1 MPQHTVEGMPQM
13 PTVRLGA
20 SGLAVSRVG
29 LGCNNFGRRLDLDAT
44 RSPYSPLANG
54 LLSGK
59 YRRGEAPPEGTRL
72 ADPRRKQR
80 LSDERFDVVERLE
93 SFAAERGI
101 GLLGVAIGGLAAQP
115 AVGSVIAGAT
125 TAEQVRANIKAGEWV
140 PSLEDRAALAS
151 TLAGPAAD

>member
-44 RSPYSPLANG
+44 RGPYSPLANG

-72 ADPRRKQR
+72 ADPRHKQW